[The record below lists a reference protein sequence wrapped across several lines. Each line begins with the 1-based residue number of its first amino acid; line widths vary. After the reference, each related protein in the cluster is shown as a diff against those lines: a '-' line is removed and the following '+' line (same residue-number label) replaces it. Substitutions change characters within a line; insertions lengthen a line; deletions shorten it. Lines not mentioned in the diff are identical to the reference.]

1 MFILIKL
8 VYYQTIDVY
17 YKGVVYLASEKKRRL
32 NNTDR
37 RVKRTKKALR
47 DALLSLLEEK
57 SINQISV
64 TELTTLADVNR
75 ATFYFYYTDLID
87 MLQQIQNESYQ
98 YFEEIISESPPS
110 INTIEGFTEYAENIF
125 NFCKEHETLV
135 RFIVNN
141 DTNNQLYKQIQVLM
155 LNNIPNSKEIFDE
168 KNPARYSTNFI
179 LNAMVGIMIDW
190 MDEGMTISP
199 HDLAEFCA
207 HIYLNGSYKTRQLFT
222 TYNN

>member
-1 MFILIKL
+1 MA
-8 VYYQTIDVY
+8 T
-17 YKGVVYLASEKKRRL
+17 EKKRRL

-47 DALLSLLEEK
+47 DALLTLLEEK

-87 MLQQIQNESYQ
+87 MLQQIQNDLYQ
-98 YFEEIISESPPS
+98 SFQEIISESPAT
-110 INTIEGFTEYAENIF
+110 ITTIEGFTEYAENLF
-125 NFCKEHETLV
+125 NYCKSHESLV

-141 DTNNQLYKQIQVLM
+141 DTNNQLYKQIQTLM
-155 LNNIPNSKEIFDE
+155 LNNIPNSKELFDE
-168 KNPARYSTNFI
+168 TNPARYSTNFV

-190 MDEGMTISP
+190 MDEGMTIPP
-199 HDLAEFCA
+199 HELAEFCA
-207 HIYLNGSYKTRQLFT
+207 HIYLNGSYKTRQLFS
-222 TYNN
+222 TYKAN

>member
-1 MFILIKL
+1 M
-8 VYYQTIDVY
+8 
-17 YKGVVYLASEKKRRL
+17 VYLATEKIRRL

-57 SINQISV
+57 NINQISV

-98 YFEEIISESPPS
+98 YFEEIISEYSPS
-110 INTIEGFTEYAENIF
+110 INTIEGFTEYAEIIF
-125 NFCKEHETLV
+125 TFCKEHESIV

-141 DTNNQLYKQIQVLM
+141 DTNNQLYKQIQTLM
-155 LNNIPNSKEIFDE
+155 LNNIPNSKDTFDE
-168 KNPARYSTNFI
+168 KNPARYSTNYV

-190 MDEGMTISP
+190 MDEGMMISP

-207 HIYLNGSYKTRQLFT
+207 HIYLNGSYKTRQLFA